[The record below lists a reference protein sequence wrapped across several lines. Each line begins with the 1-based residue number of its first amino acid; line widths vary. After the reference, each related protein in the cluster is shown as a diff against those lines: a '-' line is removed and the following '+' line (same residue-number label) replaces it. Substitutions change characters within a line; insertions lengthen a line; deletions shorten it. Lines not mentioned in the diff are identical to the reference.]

1 MIRILKKTIF
11 LFFFILFFFKIF
23 TGYGI
28 IDGDFLDAYVPTFF
42 LLKNSFHSF
51 KFPIYEK
58 SFGLGFPIYKD
69 IQSGIFYPLNWLVML
84 PFDFMFMVHII
95 ILLNVLILFFG
106 IYKLLKRLKIE
117 NDFSLLLS
125 LIFTFSSFT
134 ISHIPHYTIIASLTV
149 LPYVLI
155 SLIDFFE
162 KQNKKSFILTV
173 ILFLLQLAAGHPQ
186 IFFYTLLLSFFI
198 FLIRYRNFKNFLYLF
213 ILLFFSF
220 FVSLFIIIPTF
231 EVFKFSYR
239 MDLNYN
245 TIPVKYLIL
254 TLFPDLF
261 GGVSTIFKRAYDGLS
276 NINETSFYFSLL
288 FFFSLSFSI
297 YDIFVNGNLKSLKKY
312 LLPLFFLSIS
322 FLDFIYLKIFLTP
335 YRALSISI
343 GIFLLLFLPE
353 MLKKM
358 EKKFLLFSIL
368 FFTFLL
374 LFILLR
380 SFSFRRYMI
389 TILFFICYILFF
401 HFVWLK
407 EDYGKDFKI
416 LFLSVIILLDLFVL
430 TGNILKFEKMEK
442 IKNVPYDELSGKY
455 ILTFIPE
462 DILFYN
468 EYIKEYFDVYDLEV
482 LKKYSTYGNRGIY
495 YSSYS
500 FNLYQNFTFKKYVE
514 FFDDPSIMTGGFSN
528 LNFILNPLYL
538 DYDYVFV
545 PDVPIILKVKDF
557 LRIDFKTGFRDTL
570 LIFYDGDFDGFEP
583 LPIKEPYLKDIKD
596 LKSSI
601 IYVEKDLRF
610 FGKGK
615 IYMIKKLNTGKILHF
630 PYIFENSGFETLSK
644 DPFYLFKK
652 NGERKNKN
660 YITNPVDGSF
670 VDEKRLKFIPYD
682 LLMGFL
688 VSIISFI
695 VLLYYSKKEFG

>member
-1 MIRILKKTIF
+1 MIKILKKTIF
-11 LFFFILFFFKIF
+11 LFFFIFFFYKIF

-28 IDGDFLDAYVPTFF
+28 IDGDFLDEYVPKFF
-42 LLKNSFHSF
+42 LLKNSFQSF
-51 KFPIYEK
+51 KFPLYEK

-69 IQSGIFYPLNWLVML
+69 IQSGLFYPLNWLVIL
-84 PFDFMFMVHII
+84 PFDLMLMVHII
-95 ILLNVLILFFG
+95 LLLNVLILFFG
-106 IYKLLKRLKIE
+106 IYKLLNRLKVE

-134 ISHIPHYTIIASLTV
+134 ISHIPHYSIIASLTV

-162 KQNKKSFILTV
+162 KQNRKSFILTV
-173 ILFLLQLAAGHPQ
+173 ILFPLQLTAGHPQ

-198 FLIRYRNFKNFLYLF
+198 FLIWYRNFKNFLYLF
-213 ILLFFSF
+213 MLLFFSF

-239 MDLNYN
+239 MDLYYN
-245 TIPVKYLIL
+245 ILPVKYLIL

-261 GGVSTIFKRAYDGLS
+261 GGVSKVFKTAYDGLM

-335 YRALSISI
+335 SRAISISFS
-343 GIFLLLFLPE
+343 IFLLLFLPE

-358 EKKFLLFSIL
+358 EKRFLFFSIL
-368 FFTFLL
+368 LFIFIL

-380 SFSFRRYMI
+380 GFSFKRYII
-389 TILFFICYILFF
+389 TVLFFICYILFF
-401 HFVWLK
+401 YFVWLK
-407 EDYGKDFKI
+407 GNYGKDFKI

-430 TGNILKFEKMEK
+430 TGNILKYEKMEK
-442 IKNVPYDELSGKY
+442 IKNVSYDGLSGKY

-462 DILFYN
+462 DILFYK

-545 PDVPIILKVKDF
+545 PDIPIIFKVKDF
-557 LRIDFKTGFRDTL
+557 LKIDFKNGFMDTL
-570 LIFYDGDFDGFEP
+570 VIFYEGDFESFES
-583 LPIKEPYLKDIKD
+583 LPVKESYLKNIKD

-601 IYVEKDLRF
+601 IYVENDLRF
-610 FGKGK
+610 VGKGK

-630 PYIFENSGFETLSK
+630 PYIFENSDFETVSK
-644 DPFYLFKK
+644 NPFYLFKK
-652 NGERKNKN
+652 NGERKNIN
-660 YITNPVDGSF
+660 YLTNPVDGSF
-670 VDEKRLKFIPYD
+670 VDEKKLKFVPYD
-682 LLMGFL
+682 LLMGFFI
-688 VSIISFI
+688 SIISFI